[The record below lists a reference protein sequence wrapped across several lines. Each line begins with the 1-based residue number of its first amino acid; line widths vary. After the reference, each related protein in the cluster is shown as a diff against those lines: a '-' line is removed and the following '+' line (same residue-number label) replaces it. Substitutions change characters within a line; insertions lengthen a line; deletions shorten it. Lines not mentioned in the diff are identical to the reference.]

1 MMSEGVIWQPQWQ
14 ENDLDQ
20 SDMSTADA
28 IDERGERK
36 GIFEELRWREAS
48 DCSASGRRR
57 PEIEVS
63 RWTATHGDERCE
75 VSVTPLDCHI
85 ISLSLAVSRVK
96 WTTASETLFEGL
108 MPSGTMHISP
118 PRQKLTAQFTSPF
131 DFLHFHVDNRFLCEE
146 GIIADETG
154 AIESSRLL
162 LFRDALAEALGRSLL
177 DPGDHGHPQYLASVC
192 KAIVMRAT
200 ARQQDER
207 RCSAL
212 PKWRLRRVEQHL
224 VANIGKPISLHDMAA
239 AAGLSRMHF
248 AAQFRAA
255 TGFRPHEYLLLKRV
269 EHAKI
274 ALAETA
280 MPLVEVAFSVGFNA
294 QAHFSTVFKRFTG
307 TSPARWKAEHRAL
320 SGATANRRLREVA
333 HLASVKVGEASEM
346 QLRVRAAA

>member
-1 MMSEGVIWQPQWQ
+1 MMSEGAIWQPQWL
-14 ENDLDQ
+14 ENDFDPPDL
-20 SDMSTADA
+20 STADA
-28 IDERGERK
+28 ADGRDEGRR
-36 GIFEELRWREAS
+36 IFEELRWREAGG
-48 DCSASGRRR
+48 CSASGARR

-63 RWTATHGDERCE
+63 RWTAAHGDERCE
-75 VSVTPLDCHI
+75 VSITPRHCHI
-85 ISLSLAVSRVK
+85 ISLSLAVSRVR
-96 WTTASETLFEGL
+96 WASASETLFEGL
-108 MPSGTMHISP
+108 MPSGTMHISAP
-118 PRQKLTAQFTSPF
+118 GQKVTAQFTPPF

-154 AIESSRLL
+154 VLDSSRLP

-177 DPGDHGHPQYLASVC
+177 DPGDRGYPQYLASVC
-192 KAIVMRAT
+192 KAIVMRAM
-200 ARQQDER
+200 ARQQDDR

-212 PKWRLRRVEQHL
+212 PKWRLRRVEQYL

-274 ALAETA
+274 ALAETG

-307 TSPARWKAEHRAL
+307 KSPARWKCEHRAL
-320 SGATANRRLREVA
+320 NGATANRRLREA
-333 HLASVKVGEASEM
+333 PHLANVKAGEAK
-346 QLRVRAAA
+346 AA